1 MKIINNNYLDYQDN
15 KQIIK
20 EQNNF
25 AKLSNSSE
33 NMENPEN
40 LEDIST
46 DEMRKLVGYI
56 MPILEAEKVSPQS
69 KSNIKSI
76 LWNYKES
83 FNKKLQEKLI
93 KKNNDN
99 SNNQQS

>member
-1 MKIINNNYLDYQDN
+1 M
-15 KQIIK
+15 K

-33 NMENPEN
+33 VMENPEN
-40 LEDIST
+40 LENIST

-56 MPILEAEKVSPQS
+56 MPILEAEKVSLQS

-99 SNNQQS
+99 SNKNNF

>member
-1 MKIINNNYLDYQDN
+1 MKKINNNYLDYQDN

-20 EQNNF
+20 EQNYF

-99 SNNQQS
+99 SNNQ

>member
-1 MKIINNNYLDYQDN
+1 
-15 KQIIK
+15 
-20 EQNNF
+20 
-25 AKLSNSSE
+25 
-33 NMENPEN
+33 MEDPEN

-69 KSNIKSI
+69 KSNIKSM

-83 FNKKLQEKLI
+83 FNKNY
-93 KKNNDN
+93 KK
-99 SNNQQS
+99 S

>member
-1 MKIINNNYLDYQDN
+1 MINQNKLFLDNNRNN
-15 KQIIK
+15 KIIK
-20 EQNNF
+20 EQNLF

-33 NMENPEN
+33 VMENPEN

-69 KSNIKSI
+69 KSNIKSM

-93 KKNNDN
+93 KKNNVN
-99 SNNQQS
+99 SNTN

>member
-1 MKIINNNYLDYQDN
+1 MINHNKLFLDNNRNN
-15 KQIIK
+15 KIIK
-20 EQNNF
+20 EQNIF

-33 NMENPEN
+33 VMENPEN

-69 KSNIKSI
+69 KSNIKSM

-93 KKNNDN
+93 KKSNVN
-99 SNNQQS
+99 SNTN

>member
-1 MKIINNNYLDYQDN
+1 MINRNKLFLDNERNNS
-15 KQIIK
+15 IIK
-20 EQNNF
+20 KQNIF

-33 NMENPEN
+33 VMENPEN

-46 DEMRKLVGYI
+46 DEMRKLIGYI

-69 KSNIKSI
+69 KSNIKSM

-93 KKNNDN
+93 KKSNVN
-99 SNNQQS
+99 SNNQ

>member
-1 MKIINNNYLDYQDN
+1 MINQNKLFLDNNRNN
-15 KQIIK
+15 KIIK
-20 EQNNF
+20 EQNIF

-33 NMENPEN
+33 VMENPEN

-46 DEMRKLVGYI
+46 DEMRKLIGYI

-69 KSNIKSI
+69 KSNIKSM

-93 KKNNDN
+93 KKSNVN
-99 SNNQQS
+99 SNSTR

>member
-1 MKIINNNYLDYQDN
+1 M
-15 KQIIK
+15 K

-33 NMENPEN
+33 VMENPEN

-93 KKNNDN
+93 KKNNVN
-99 SNNQQS
+99 SNNK

>member
-1 MKIINNNYLDYQDN
+1 MINQNKLFLDNNRNN
-15 KQIIK
+15 KIIK
-20 EQNNF
+20 EQNIF

-33 NMENPEN
+33 VMENLEN

-46 DEMRKLVGYI
+46 DEMRKLIGYI

-69 KSNIKSI
+69 KSNIKSM

-93 KKNNDN
+93 KKSNVN
-99 SNNQQS
+99 SNAN

>member
-1 MKIINNNYLDYQDN
+1 MKIINNNYLDYQNN

-33 NMENPEN
+33 NMENQEN

-99 SNNQQS
+99 SSNQ

>member
-1 MKIINNNYLDYQDN
+1 MINHNKLFLDNNRNN
-15 KQIIK
+15 KIIK
-20 EQNNF
+20 EQNLF

-33 NMENPEN
+33 VMENPEN

-46 DEMRKLVGYI
+46 DEMRKLIGYI

-69 KSNIKSI
+69 KSNIKSM

-93 KKNNDN
+93 KKSNDN
-99 SNNQQS
+99 SNNQ

>member
-1 MKIINNNYLDYQDN
+1 
-15 KQIIK
+15 
-20 EQNNF
+20 
-25 AKLSNSSE
+25 
-33 NMENPEN
+33 MENPEN
-40 LEDIST
+40 LENIST

-56 MPILEAEKVSPQS
+56 MPILEAEKVSLQS

-99 SNNQQS
+99 SNKNNF

>member
-1 MKIINNNYLDYQDN
+1 MINHNKLFLDNNRNN
-15 KQIIK
+15 KIIK
-20 EQNNF
+20 EQNIF

-33 NMENPEN
+33 VMENLEN

-46 DEMRKLVGYI
+46 DEMRKLIGYI
-56 MPILEAEKVSPQS
+56 MPILEAEEVSPQS
-69 KSNIKSI
+69 KSNIKSM

-93 KKNNDN
+93 KKSNVN
-99 SNNQQS
+99 SNSTR

>member
-1 MKIINNNYLDYQDN
+1 
-15 KQIIK
+15 
-20 EQNNF
+20 
-25 AKLSNSSE
+25 
-33 NMENPEN
+33 
-40 LEDIST
+40 
-46 DEMRKLVGYI
+46 

-93 KKNNDN
+93 KKNNVN
-99 SNNQQS
+99 SNTN

>member
-1 MKIINNNYLDYQDN
+1 MINQNKLFLDNNRN
-15 KQIIK
+15 NSIIK
-20 EQNNF
+20 KQNIF

-33 NMENPEN
+33 VMENPEN

-46 DEMRKLVGYI
+46 DEMRKLIGYI

-69 KSNIKSI
+69 KSNIKSM

-93 KKNNDN
+93 KKNNVN
-99 SNNQQS
+99 SNTN

>member
-1 MKIINNNYLDYQDN
+1 MKIINNNYLDYQNN

-33 NMENPEN
+33 NMENQEN

-93 KKNNDN
+93 KKNNVN
-99 SNNQQS
+99 SNNQ

>member
-1 MKIINNNYLDYQDN
+1 MINQNKLFLDNNRN
-15 KQIIK
+15 NSIIK
-20 EQNNF
+20 KQNIF

-33 NMENPEN
+33 VMENPEN

-56 MPILEAEKVSPQS
+56 MPILEAEKVSSQS
-69 KSNIKSI
+69 KSNIKSM

-93 KKNNDN
+93 KKNNVN
-99 SNNQQS
+99 SNTN